1 MIMYK
6 ISNFDLIK
14 NQLKDLESDVNNL
27 KLNDDIPQLIDKTN
41 LLRENEIL
49 KKLNDK
55 KSQILDACFSYVDIL
70 EQLVRAPKLGT
81 KKQPNKT
88 KKQISTRKKP
98 RKRISRK
105 NKKVKKI
112 TKSKKK
118 VRRN

>member
-1 MIMYK
+1 MYK
-6 ISNFDLIK
+6 ISNFDVIK
-14 NQLKDLESDVNNL
+14 NQLRELESQVNDLELS
-27 KLNDDIPQLIDKTN
+27 DDIPLLIEKAN
-41 LLRENEIL
+41 LTSENDIL

-55 KSQILDACFSYVDIL
+55 KSQVLDACFSYVEIL

-118 VRRN
+118 V

>member
-70 EQLVRAPKLGT
+70 EQLVQSP
-81 KKQPNKT
+81 KT
-88 KKQISTRKKP
+88 KNQPK
-98 RKRISRK
+98 
-105 NKKVKKI
+105 
-112 TKSKKK
+112 KSKKQTK
-118 VRRN
+118 I

>member
-1 MIMYK
+1 MYK

-14 NQLKDLESDVNNL
+14 NQLKELESQVNDLELS
-27 KLNDDIPQLIDKTN
+27 DDIPQLIDKAN
-41 LLRENEIL
+41 LIRENEIL

-55 KSQILDACFSYVDIL
+55 KSQVLDACFSYVDIL

-81 KKQPNKT
+81 KKQ
-88 KKQISTRKKP
+88 ISTRKKP
-98 RKRISRK
+98 RTRISRK

-112 TKSKKK
+112 TKKSKKR